1 MLYELGDK
9 GEHRKIQ
16 RTDLESIGWLEE
28 DLENM
33 LIKNIDDFISS
44 RNLMPIF
51 KERKFQEEPDIM
63 AIDEKGDLYIFEL
76 KRWKAR
82 EENLLQVL
90 RYGQIFGG
98 SRYKELEKLY
108 FKYTKKENVSLRE
121 NHKEYFG
128 LEEGLK
134 KTSFNSKQN
143 FIVVTNGMD
152 QKTIEAIEY
161 WKSQG
166 VKIDGLIY
174 WVYTIGDRNF
184 IEIDRY
190 MPNKELLDYETN
202 NYIINTNYNNYKK
215 AHEEM
220 LDRHIAAAYV
230 SGWKEKIDRLQI
242 RDRVFLYKSGEG
254 IVAFGLVN
262 SDRKTED
269 WKGVEQDKYYV
280 DLINFI
286 DISKDPISPARMRQL
301 RGADYSFRTTMY
313 SIDDE
318 TSKKLEEE
326 VRLRSSQIKS
336 LTDK

>member
-1 MLYELGDK
+1 MLYELEDRGK
-9 GEHRKIQ
+9 HKKIQ
-16 RTDLESIGWLEE
+16 RTNLEAIGWLEE

-63 AIDEKGDLYIFEL
+63 AIDEKGSLYIFEL
-76 KRWKAR
+76 KRWKAK

-90 RYGQIFGG
+90 RYGQIFGA
-98 SRYKELEKLY
+98 SRYEELEGLY
-108 FKYTKKENVSLRE
+108 LKYTKKEDLSLKE
-121 NHKEYFG
+121 NHREYFG
-128 LEEGLK
+128 LDKSLEEGD
-134 KTSFNSKQN
+134 FNGKQN

-166 VKIDGLIY
+166 VNIDGLIY
-174 WVYTIGDRNF
+174 WVYSIEDRNF

-202 NYIINTNYNNYKK
+202 NYIINTNYNNYKE
-215 AHEEM
+215 AHKEM
-220 LDRHIAAAYV
+220 LERQIAAAYV
-230 SGWKEKIDRLQI
+230 TGWKEKIDRLQV
-242 RDRVFLYKSGEG
+242 RDRVFLYKSGDG

-262 SDRKTED
+262 SERKTED
-269 WKGVEQDKYYV
+269 WKKIREDKYYV
-280 DLINFI
+280 DLIDFI
-286 DISKDPISPARMRQL
+286 DISEDPISPAKMREL
-301 RGADYSFRTTMY
+301 RGAGYPFRTTMY

-318 TSKKLEEE
+318 TSDRLEEE
-326 VRLRSSQIKS
+326 VRLRKKKLSKR
-336 LTDK
+336 